1 MEELNLE
8 DLNFDMSNS
17 LFNEDGTAVNDSKP
31 EEDGTNPGDTAGA
44 ADDTPGADDKNINPD
59 GDGTDDSGQEIVAN
73 QGKDNQ
79 VQAGKTSTDG
89 DGGNS
94 SSPKLN
100 ETEQLYSNLAAQF
113 KAKGVLPGLENVE
126 DIKSLEDLNKA
137 LEKEVASRLD
147 STQTTIKEAMSV
159 GAPVEEVAEM
169 VQTIDKLE
177 SIDPAFI
184 ENDANIEFR
193 RNAIVQ
199 DFVDKGYGDE
209 RARVLAQR
217 SIDAGTDIED
227 AKFAIKNIIATE
239 KKNLA
244 DIIQAAKNKENNSL
258 NDIKNYISSTP
269 EVIPGIQLTNSQKDE
284 LYNQMTTQVNDAKDN
299 AFMAAQK
306 ADPIGSRIKLEAL
319 FYVTK
324 GLTDFSVFGNK
335 TETKISQNIENL
347 IRGAKFT
354 EQGQVQTQVEDKDS
368 NFILSDLKGFEIE

>member
-17 LFNEDGTAVNDSKP
+17 LFNEDGTAINNPKP
-31 EEDGTNPGDTAGA
+31 EEDGTNPGNTAEA
-44 ADDTPGADDKNINPD
+44 ANDKLGADDKNIDPD
-59 GDGTDDSGQEIVAN
+59 GDGSDNSDQEIVAN

-89 DGGNS
+89 DGSNS

-100 ETEQLYSNLAAQF
+100 ETEQLYSNLAAQL

-126 DIKSLEDLNKA
+126 DIRSLEDLNKA

-147 STQTTIKEAMSV
+147 STQTTIKEAISV
-159 GAPVEEVAEM
+159 GAPVEEVSEM
-169 VQTIDKLE
+169 IQIIDKLE

-184 ENDANIEFR
+184 ENDSNIEFR

-199 DFVDKGYGDE
+199 DFMDKGYGNE
-209 RARVLAQR
+209 RAKVLAQR

-244 DIIQAAKNKENNSL
+244 DTIQAAKDKKNDSL

-269 EVIPGIQLTNSQKDE
+269 EVIPGIQLTDSQKDE
-284 LYNQMTTQVNDAKDN
+284 LYNQMTTQVNDAEDN

-319 FYVTK
+319 FYVTN

-354 EQGQVQTQVEDKDS
+354 EQGQVQTQVQDKDS
-368 NFILSDLKGFEIE
+368 NFILGDLKGFEIE